1 MASQFGAKAVA
12 VVLSR
17 VVFGVVLSGGVVR
30 VVRSVRSGNGA
41 AGGAT
46 LWGRYTKKKRSVLMA
61 TASASVINT
70 LSHLFSISKNLN
82 FAKIAEKPEPLQR
95 EGKDLGKKM
104 GHLADVRP
112 SQVRCGTL
120 TGEDRG

>member
-1 MASQFGAKAVA
+1 M
-12 VVLSR
+12 LSR

-46 LWGRYTKKKRSVLMA
+46 LWGRYTKKKRPVLMA

-82 FAKIAEKPEPLQR
+82 FAKIAEKPEPHSKTPAHRGLY
-95 EGKDLGKKM
+95 GGASP
-104 GHLADVRP
+104 GRP
-112 SQVRCGTL
+112 PPAAPARACGL
-120 TGEDRG
+120 CRH